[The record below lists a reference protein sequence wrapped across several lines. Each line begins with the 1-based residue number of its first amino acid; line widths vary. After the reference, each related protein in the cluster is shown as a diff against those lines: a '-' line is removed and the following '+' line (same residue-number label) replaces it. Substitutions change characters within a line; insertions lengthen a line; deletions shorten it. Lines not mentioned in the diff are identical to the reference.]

1 MSNEEYISNEEY
13 VSKEDIVSNDEIISQ
28 GGDDMFERLWL
39 NNKGIIHLAAKNWS
53 NSGPAADWPKDERK
67 ILYQD
72 LMQCG
77 FLALVDAYEHY
88 NPEKGGFTT
97 ILPFYLR
104 KHFRNWCASLS
115 GWTRHQYNEAAK
127 NGIRVESLNRIV
139 YSDDPDEGTELGNLI
154 PDPDDHFAELV
165 DRLYIEGLH
174 GKLDK
179 LLNRLKPNEAQAIRL
194 RYYKEKS
201 VEQIAE
207 IMGLTVSRINQLLAN
222 GLRDLRQEAVKSDL
236 AEYVDRNTDYYTRV
250 SVDAFQNT
258 GTSAVELIVMRR
270 ESLLNEMMNKA
281 RKKGG
286 ML

>member
-1 MSNEEYISNEEY
+1 MSKEEYISNEG
-13 VSKEDIVSNDEIISQ
+13 IISQ
-28 GGDDMFERLWL
+28 GGDDMLERLWL
-39 NNKGIIHLAAKNWS
+39 NNTGIINQTAWRWS
-53 NSGPAADWPKDERK
+53 HSGPAADLPMNEQK
-67 ILYQD
+67 ILYED

-77 FLALVDAYEHY
+77 YLAIVDAYEHHD
-88 NPEKGGFTT
+88 PEKGAFTT
-97 ILPFYLR
+97 ILGFYLK
-104 KHFRNWCASLS
+104 KHFHNWCASLS
-115 GWTRHQYNEAAK
+115 GWTRRQYDDAAK
-127 NGIRVESLNRIV
+127 NKISVESLNALV

-165 DRLYIEGLH
+165 DRLYLEGLH

-179 LLNRLKPNEAQAIRL
+179 LLNRIKPQEAEAIRL

-207 IMGLTVSRINQLLAN
+207 IMGLTVSRIGQILAN
-222 GLRDLRQEAVKSDL
+222 GLRSLRQEAIKSDL

-270 ESLLNEMMNKA
+270 ENMLNDLMNKA
-281 RKKGG
+281 RAKAKGG
-286 ML
+286 KL

>member
-1 MSNEEYISNEEY
+1 MSNEEYISKEE
-13 VSKEDIVSNDEIISQ
+13 IVSNDEIISQ
-28 GGDDMFERLWL
+28 GGDDMLERLWL

-97 ILPFYLR
+97 LLPFYLR

-115 GWTRHQYNEAAK
+115 GWTRHQYNEATK
-127 NGIRVESLNRIV
+127 NNIRVESLNRIV
-139 YSDDPDEGTELGNLI
+139 YSDDAGSDGIELGDLI
-154 PDPDDHFAELV
+154 PDPDDYFAELV
-165 DRLYIEGLH
+165 DRLYIESLH

-179 LLNRLKPNEAQAIRL
+179 LLNRIKPQEKEAIRL

-207 IMGLTVSRINQLLAN
+207 IMGLTDSRIGQILASGMRN
-222 GLRDLRQEAVKSDL
+222 LRQEAVKSDL
-236 AEYVDRNTDYYTRV
+236 AEYVDRNTDYYARV
-250 SVDAFQNT
+250 SVDTFQST
-258 GTSAVELIVMRR
+258 GSTSAVELIVMRR
-270 ESLLNEMMNKA
+270 ENMLNEMMNKTRA
-281 RKKGG
+281 KAKGG
-286 ML
+286 KQ

>member
-1 MSNEEYISNEEY
+1 MSKEEYISNEE
-13 VSKEDIVSNDEIISQ
+13 IISQ
-28 GGDDMFERLWL
+28 GGNDMLERLWL
-39 NNKGIIHLAAKNWS
+39 NNKGIIHKTAWS
-53 NSGPAADWPKDERK
+53 WSQSGPAADLPINEQKT
-67 ILYQD
+67 LYED
-72 LMQCG
+72 LLQCG
-77 FLALVDAYEHY
+77 YLAVVDAYEHY

-97 ILPFYLR
+97 ILGFYLK
-104 KHFRNWCASLS
+104 KHFHNWCASLS
-115 GWTRHQYNEAAK
+115 GWTTHQYREAAQ
-127 NGIRVESLNRIV
+127 NNVRVESLNRIV

-154 PDPDDHFAELV
+154 PDPDDHFTDLV

-194 RYYKEKS
+194 KYYKNKTT
-201 VEQIAE
+201 EQIAE
-207 IMGLTVSRINQLLAN
+207 IMGLTVSRINQLLIS
-222 GLRDLRQEAVKSDL
+222 GLRTLRQEAIKSDL
-236 AEYVDRNTDYYTRV
+236 AEYVDRNTDYYARV

-286 ML
+286 LL

>member
-1 MSNEEYISNEEY
+1 MSKEEYISNE
-13 VSKEDIVSNDEIISQ
+13 EIISQ
-28 GGDDMFERLWL
+28 GGDDMLERLWL
-39 NNKGIIHLAAKNWS
+39 NNKGIIHKTAWS
-53 NSGPAADWPKDERK
+53 WSQTGPAADLPIDEQK
-67 ILYQD
+67 TLYED
-72 LMQCG
+72 LLQCG
-77 FLALVDAYEHY
+77 YLAIVDAYEHHD
-88 NPEKGGFTT
+88 PEKGAFTT
-97 ILPFYLR
+97 ILGFYLK
-104 KHFRNWCASLS
+104 KHFHNWCASLS
-115 GWTRHQYNEAAK
+115 GWTRRQYDDAAK

-165 DRLYIEGLH
+165 DRLYLEGLH

-194 RYYKEKS
+194 RYYKEKT

-207 IMGLTVSRINQLLAN
+207 IMGLTVSRIGQILAN
-222 GLRDLRQEAVKSDL
+222 GLRSLRQEAIKSDL

-270 ESLLNEMMNKA
+270 ENMLNDLMNKA
-281 RKKGG
+281 RAKAKGG
-286 ML
+286 KL